1 MFLISLLIL
10 TQNGLLYDMDLG
22 DGITIFT
29 SNNHIPNV
37 YEY

>member
-1 MFLISLLIL
+1 MILISILIL
-10 TQNGLLYDMDLG
+10 TQNGLLYDMDLNNRT
-22 DGITIFT
+22 TIFA